1 MNVQLRRMFVTL
13 EQEDGEYAICR
24 EFGATLRVEF
34 DADESDGELR
44 GCVDAVVTQGEL
56 TLWPLVVSTA
66 LEAAQEAKQLVSG
79 CSRSA

>member
-1 MNVQLRRMFVTL
+1 M
-13 EQEDGEYAICR
+13 
-24 EFGATLRVEF
+24 EF

-66 LEAAQEAKQLVSG
+66 LEAAQEAKQLVGG

>member
-1 MNVQLRRMFVTL
+1 M
-13 EQEDGEYAICR
+13 
-24 EFGATLRVEF
+24 EF